1 MMTEDKRIV
10 CAEDDTID
18 VLGLTVR
25 THNALRRSRVHTIGE
40 LLEVHSADK
49 LLAIRNMGEKGV
61 AEIEEKLANITV
73 ISSSPLPPSI
83 PPSHEQTNFGLAN
96 DFNVI
101 IDMGPPRL
109 PKYEIVKWQQ
119 ALLVKQMRAG
129 LLHPEIAVDGKT
141 LGELAQASI
150 FTADLYDRLL
160 KILASSISVSDELE
174 FLLSLLQP
182 RELDILRRRYGFQKQ
197 TLETVGI
204 ALLIVRERVRQL
216 EKQGISRFEST
227 IASVPLIRIRS
238 AILFAGD
245 SGMDISFEDW
255 SQRLLRTGLLGNW
268 TNEKFF
274 DFDPI
279 ELMVAVCKLTSDSD
293 TAIKF
298 PKCLD
303 YILRLHGQGKSS
315 TPAKVLYLAEKVSS
329 AERKLV
335 RRHLQ
340 HSGAVS
346 LEWLV
351 EHEDIPYAQ
360 TEMQEILEAQN
371 FFEAGN
377 GWYMSYD
384 YMPNSLGKNQVFH
397 KSLFKM
403 FQYCG
408 PLEIRDIHFGIEHT
422 LVKTEF
428 PVLPP
433 DALKAILGNYGYP
446 NEDDLW
452 YWDGEISEELNAG
465 EEIIL
470 ETIRKNNGVAHHS
483 ELARAMIDSTL
494 SFPSLHATL
503 QRSPLF
509 DNFQRS
515 LYKLRGSR
523 PSYDAIE
530 RARLAKERTPVNL
543 QVRYDTHGN
552 IIIGANLGILAIGSG
567 TLMSDK
573 LPNLEGEWE
582 YKSDNGKTRKITVT
596 ENEIRGLSTAIRY
609 FGCKVGDRIQLIFNA
624 WDRTVAIDKKEFE

>member
-1 MMTEDKRIV
+1 MIEDEKIT
-10 CAEDDTID
+10 CGEDDAID
-18 VLGLTVR
+18 VLGLSVR
-25 THNALRRSRVHTIGE
+25 VYNALRRSRVHTIGE
-40 LLEVHSADK
+40 LLEVHNADK
-49 LLAIRNMGEKGV
+49 LFAIRNMGEKGV
-61 AEIEEKLANITV
+61 AQIEGKLANITL
-73 ISSSPLPPSI
+73 ISSPQRHEKAGFSAASNI
-83 PPSHEQTNFGLAN
+83 P
-96 DFNVI
+96 I
-101 IDMGPPRL
+101 IDLTPRV
-109 PKYEIVKWQQ
+109 PIQEVVKWQQ
-119 ALLVKQMRAG
+119 ALLAKQMRAG

-160 KILASSISVSDELE
+160 KILASLISVSDELE
-174 FLLSLLQP
+174 FLLSLLRP
-182 RELDILRRRYGFQKQ
+182 RELDILRRRYGFRKQ

-204 ALLIVRERVRQL
+204 ALSITRERVRQL

-255 SQRLLRTGLLGNW
+255 SQRLLRTGLLGDW

-274 DFDPI
+274 GFDQI

-293 TAIKF
+293 TAIEF

-315 TPAKVLYLAEKVSS
+315 TPARVLYLTEKVSS
-329 AERKLV
+329 EERKLV

-351 EHEDIPYAQ
+351 EQEDMRYAQ
-360 TEMQEILEAQN
+360 TEMQEILEAHD
-371 FFEAGN
+371 FFEVGN

-384 YMPNSLGKNQVFH
+384 YMPDSLGKSHVFH

-408 PLEIRDIHFGIEHT
+408 PLEIRDVYFGIEHT

-428 PVLPP
+428 PVPPP
-433 DALKAILGNYGYP
+433 DALKTILKKYGYSS
-446 NEDDLW
+446 EDDLW
-452 YWDGEISEELNAG
+452 YWDGEISEELNTG
-465 EEIIL
+465 EAIIL
-470 ETIRKNNGVAHHS
+470 ETIRKTNGVAHHF
-483 ELARAMIDSTL
+483 ELAHAMIDSAL
-494 SFPSLHATL
+494 SFASLHATL

-515 LYKLRGSR
+515 LYKLRGLQ

-543 QVRYDTHGN
+543 HEEYDTHGN

-609 FGCKVGDRIQLIFNA
+609 FDCKVGDRIQLIFNA
-624 WDRTVAIDKKEFE
+624 WDRTVAINKEFK

>member
-1 MMTEDKRIV
+1 M
-10 CAEDDTID
+10 
-18 VLGLTVR
+18 GLTVR
-25 THNALRRSRVHTIGE
+25 VYNALRRSRVHTIGE

-49 LLAIRNMGEKGV
+49 LFAIRNMGEKGV
-61 AEIEEKLANITV
+61 AQIEEKLANITV
-73 ISSSPLPPSI
+73 ISSSPLLPSI
-83 PPSHEQTNFGLAN
+83 SSHEQANFSLAN
-96 DFNVI
+96 DLNVI
-101 IDMGPPRL
+101 IDMGPPRI
-109 PKYEIVKWQQ
+109 PKYEVVKWQQ
-119 ALLVKQMRAG
+119 ALLAKQMRAG
-129 LLHPEIAVDGKT
+129 LLHPKLVIEDWA
-141 LGELAQASI
+141 LNELVQVNSI
-150 FTADLYDRLL
+150 LVKDLYGRLL
-160 KILASSISVSDELE
+160 KILTSSVSVSDELE

-182 RELDILRRRYGFQKQ
+182 RELDILRHRYGFQKQ
-197 TLETVGI
+197 TLETISI
-204 ALLIVRERVRQL
+204 ALSITRERVRQL

-255 SQRLLRTGLLGNW
+255 SQRLLRTGLLGDW

-274 DFDPI
+274 GFDQI

-298 PKCLD
+298 PKSLD
-303 YILRLHGQGKSS
+303 YILQLRGQGKSS
-315 TPAKVLYLAEKVSS
+315 ISAKVLYLIEKVSS
-329 AERKLV
+329 EEKKLV

-351 EHEDIPYAQ
+351 EREDIPYAQ
-360 TEMQEILEAQN
+360 TEMQEILKAQN
-371 FFEAGN
+371 FFEVRN

-384 YMPNSLGKNQVFH
+384 YMPDSLGKNHVFH

-428 PVLPP
+428 PVPPP
-433 DALKAILGNYGYP
+433 DALKTILKKYGYLS
-446 NEDDLW
+446 EDDLW
-452 YWDGEISEELNAG
+452 YWDGEISEELNTG
-465 EEIIL
+465 EAIIL
-470 ETIRKNNGVAHHS
+470 EAIRRTNGVAHHS
-483 ELARAMIDSTL
+483 ELVHAMIDSSL
-494 SFPSLHATL
+494 SFSLLHGTL
-503 QRSPLF
+503 RRSPLF

-530 RARLAKERTPVNL
+530 HARLAKERTPVNL
-543 QVRYDTHGN
+543 HEEYDTHGN

-573 LPNLEGEWE
+573 LPNLEGVWE

-609 FGCKVGDRIQLIFNA
+609 FDCEVGDRIQLTFNA
-624 WDRTVAIDKKEFE
+624 WDRTVAINKEFK